1 MRILVRWWLV
11 LLVASLSPLVAQ
23 GCRDQENITQRA
35 NGLEITG
42 AQPSVQTFTCGV
54 AGQLLRVDVDVR
66 HHVSGVTTP
75 LTVNIL
81 ATDANGVP
89 TNQVLATAQLQ
100 PGEIPTG
107 SYAFVPVRF
116 GQPVAVAPGL
126 VLGLELM
133 VPTTVARAYAW
144 TGDAPGLYAAGT
156 TYIRRTVGPLS
167 FDMGFRTFVGS
178 PAAAVGYGIGHPG
191 TTGVPG
197 LAASA
202 PPRLG
207 TTTDLQIGNSA
218 VVPTAGAL
226 LVGTLRANVPTP
238 FGGLLQV
245 QILATLPLAVPVS
258 GAIVPIA
265 VPDLPSLCGGSI
277 TFQAVLADPGAS
289 HGIAFTPGLEL
300 LPGA

>member
-1 MRILVRWWLV
+1 MRIFVSCWIPLV
-11 LLVASLSPLVAQ
+11 LASLAPLAAQ
-23 GCRDQENITQRA
+23 GCRDQENVTQRA

-42 AQPSVQTFTCGV
+42 AQPSVQTFTCGL

-100 PGEIPTG
+100 PSEIPTG

-116 GQPVAVAPGL
+116 APPVPVAPGL

-144 TGDAPGLYAAGT
+144 TGDAPGFYAAGT

-167 FDMGFRTFVGS
+167 FDMGFRTWVGN
-178 PAAAVGYGIGHPG
+178 PAAAVRYGTGYAGTGGI
-191 TTGVPG
+191 PG
-197 LAASA
+197 LTASA

-207 TTTDLQIGNSA
+207 TTIDLQIGNSA
-218 VVPTAGAL
+218 ATPTAGAL
-226 LVGTLRANVPTP
+226 LVGTLRANQPTP
-238 FGGLLQV
+238 FGGFLLV
-245 QILATLPLAVPVS
+245 QIVATVTVPLPFG
-258 GAIVPIA
+258 GALLPIA
-265 VPDLPSLCGGSI
+265 VPDLPSLCGSSL
-277 TFQAVLADPGAS
+277 TFQAVLADPGATY
-289 HGIAFTPGLEL
+289 GIAFTPGLEL